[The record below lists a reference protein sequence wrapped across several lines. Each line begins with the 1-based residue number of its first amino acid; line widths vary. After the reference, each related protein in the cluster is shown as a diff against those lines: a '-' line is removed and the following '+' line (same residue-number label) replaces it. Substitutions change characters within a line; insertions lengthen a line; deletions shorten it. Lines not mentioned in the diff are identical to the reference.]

1 MAFVYRDPKR
11 FILDNKETIIAG
23 PGDYDISKPD
33 NELNK
38 QYKVPF
44 NTISHR
50 KDFSNNSIP
59 GPGAYINDSSYIKKK
74 IFNINKTTPDM
85 PEIDPFTNEAIDN
98 LFISSEP
105 RFKDSSRENS
115 PGPGQYDIISNGIK
129 VSKKLNRKIT
139 CTSASSRKYDTL
151 SPSRVLSIPNKR
163 ACYGYKE
170 NEKGEFVLNTDP
182 NISLKFTGE
191 KKDSI
196 GPDRY
201 KVEEYYSKK
210 RPNKIS
216 AWKRNYTAKKYS
228 NKILEKDYPEEITNA
243 NNVSKS
249 STRVQTEI
257 NASNYQ
263 SPRQRK
269 VKQFKLYKNSNKI
282 YQYDYGSSQLNKD
295 LAEIE
300 KRSTDIPGPG
310 AYSPMYAGDKI
321 KFQPKPIQYQNFG
334 SSLARS
340 VDLSKIGNKE
350 KLPDNYL
357 IIKERAKNRT
367 KKFVTRPITHHPERT
382 REEQI
387 KNNNIQQKE
396 EMKKYLGPGSY
407 DPKIGFQKPS
417 SNVGNFNVMEK
428 RFAMSK
434 TESTP
439 GAGSYLRIDT
449 WAKEPLHIPKPI
461 EPVEKKVKPVEYP
474 GVGQYHPETVNS
486 IEYQVKSN
494 VSKKK
499 NVPFDSNNMRF
510 KLEKKENPNVGPGAY
525 SLRKDMVNEGESL
538 IPFGVGSRRKDLNQC
553 DNDIGPG
560 DYVSDSYF
568 NWNKKSFNVL
578 FV

>member
-11 FILDNKETIIAG
+11 FMLNNKENIVVG
-23 PGDYDISKPD
+23 PGDYEINKQD
-33 NELNK
+33 NALNK
-38 QYKVPF
+38 QYKAPF

-50 KDFSNNSIP
+50 KDLSSNSIP

-74 IFNINKTTPDM
+74 VFNINKTTPDM

-105 RFKDSSRENS
+105 RFKDSSRECS
-115 PGPGQYDIISNGIK
+115 PGPGQYDILSNGIK
-129 VSKKLNRKIT
+129 ISKKLKRKIT
-139 CTSASSRKYDTL
+139 CTSASSKKYDTS
-151 SPSRVLSIPNKR
+151 SPYRVLSIPNKG

-182 NISLKFTGE
+182 DMSLKFTGE
-191 KKDSI
+191 KNDSI

-201 KVEEYYSKK
+201 KIENFYERK
-210 RPNKIS
+210 RPNKMS
-216 AWKRNYTAKKYS
+216 AWKRNVTARKYS
-228 NKILEKDYPEEITNA
+228 NKILEKGYPEEITNA

-257 NASNYQ
+257 NVSNYQ
-263 SPRQRK
+263 SPRQQQIRK
-269 VKQFKLYKNSNKI
+269 FKIYKNSNKI

-310 AYSPMYAGDKI
+310 AYYPMYVGDKR
-321 KFQPKPIQYQNFG
+321 KYEPKPIQYQNFG

-340 VDLSKIGNKE
+340 VDLTKLGNKE

-357 IIKERAKNRT
+357 IIKERAKSRT
-367 KKFVTRPITHHPERT
+367 KKFNTRPITHHPEKT

-387 KNNNIQQKE
+387 KRNNILKKE
-396 EMKKYLGPGSY
+396 EMETYLGPGSY
-407 DPKIGFQKPS
+407 DPKIGFNKPS

-428 RFAMSK
+428 RFVSSK

-439 GAGSYLRIDT
+439 VSYIPIET
-449 WAKEPLHIPKPI
+449 WVKKPLHVPKPI
-461 EPVEKKVKPVEYP
+461 EPVEKKLKPVEYP

-486 IEYQVKSN
+486 IEYQVRSN
-494 VSKKK
+494 ANKKK
-499 NVPFDSNNMRF
+499 NVPFDSNNIRF

-525 SLRKDMVNEGESL
+525 SLRKEIVKGNES
-538 IPFGVGSRRKDLNQC
+538 IVPFGVGSNRKELNQC